1 MIAMVWPRGMDV
13 LALPQIVVSAAGALW
28 FVCSALWRADG
39 GFRLRT
45 LLGSL
50 FRAVM
55 MAAMVW
61 MVAVMD
67 SGGMTAGQG
76 SGGAGQGRAG
86 MDMSAGGGGPP

>member
-1 MIAMVWPRGMDV
+1 MDV
-13 LALPQIVVSAAGALW
+13 PALPQIVVFAAGVLW

-55 MAAMVW
+55 MAAMV
-61 MVAVMD
+61 
-67 SGGMTAGQG
+67 
-76 SGGAGQGRAG
+76 
-86 MDMSAGGGGPP
+86 